1 MRNKVIAFTLGG
13 LLALGAQAAVFA
25 QDNSTNPPQ
34 QQSDQAAPNG
44 QGQGQYAPR
53 QRRMMNPDRQ
63 LEHMTKVLNLSADQ
77 QAQIKP
83 ILQDRQQKMQA
94 LWQDQ
99 SVSRQDKRSKAMAIR
114 QDTQSRIEAVLND
127 QQKQQFEAMR
137 ERGRR
142 GGENPQNANP
152 QNPTPQPN

>member
-1 MRNKVIAFTLGG
+1 MRNKVVAFTLGG

-83 ILQDRQQKMQA
+83 ILQDRQQQMQA

-99 SVSRQDKRSKAMAIR
+99 SLSRQDRHAKAQAIQ
-114 QDTQSRIEAVLND
+114 QDSRTKLEAALND
-127 QQKQQFEAMR
+127 QQKQKFEEMR
-137 ERGRR
+137 AKMQARR
-142 GGENPQNANP
+142 EQRMGGQAPSAA
-152 QNPTPQPN
+152 PQPE

>member
-1 MRNKVIAFTLGG
+1 MRNKVVAFTLGG

-25 QDNSTNPPQ
+25 KDNPQ
-34 QQSDQAAPNG
+34 TQPSQDQAQG
-44 QGQGQYAPR
+44 QTQGQYGHG
-53 QRRMMNPDRQ
+53 RRGMMNPDRQ

-99 SVSRQDKRSKAMAIR
+99 SVARQDRRAKAQAI
-114 QDTQSRIEAVLND
+114 QKDTRSRIEAVLND
-127 QQKQQFEAMR
+127 QQKQQFESMR
-137 ERGRR
+137 QRGPR
-142 GGENPQNANP
+142 GGGNPQNASPENS
-152 QNPTPQPN
+152 TPQPN